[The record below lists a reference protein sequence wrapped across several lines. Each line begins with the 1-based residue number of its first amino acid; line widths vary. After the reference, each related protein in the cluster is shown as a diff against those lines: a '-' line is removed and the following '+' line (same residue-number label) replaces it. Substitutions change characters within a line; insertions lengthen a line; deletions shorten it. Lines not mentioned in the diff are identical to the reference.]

1 MALQTQ
7 LGDSRKST
15 RVGHFPPSEA
25 FAERPCGSLPLPRE
39 DRRRVVVKRTMRT
52 HLVVVLTPSFQFLAH
67 IRQRKEHLYVQTF
80 IAQPAVE

>member
-1 MALQTQ
+1 VALQTQ

-39 DRRRVVVKRTMRT
+39 DRRR
-52 HLVVVLTPSFQFLAH
+52 LVMPN
-67 IRQRKEHLYVQTF
+67 RRNE
-80 IAQPAVE
+80 IAICFSSALEGREA

>member
-39 DRRRVVVKRTMRT
+39 DRRRVVMQRTMRT
-52 HLVVVLTPSFQFLAH
+52 HLVVVLTPQLEFFTDLG
-67 IRQRKEHLYVQTF
+67 QRKEYLHIQTF
-80 IAQPAVE
+80 VA